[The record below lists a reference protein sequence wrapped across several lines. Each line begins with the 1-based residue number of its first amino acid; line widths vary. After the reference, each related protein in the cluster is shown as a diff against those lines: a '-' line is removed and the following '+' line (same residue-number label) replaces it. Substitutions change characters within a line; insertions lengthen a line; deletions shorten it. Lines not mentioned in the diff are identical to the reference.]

1 MGRYVTNGAAV
12 FGIALS
18 LLLSAHQ
25 FAHAQNA
32 PASASP
38 TPQRPTSEDFAA
50 IAEARIVAIKLD
62 SDARIAAMKA
72 GLKIRPDQEK
82 SWATFES
89 TMRDLAKQRQDR
101 LQQLSAQNAA
111 ATGAQAPDAIV
122 LLRRRADAMAQT
134 SADLKRFAD
143 AFEPLYKSLD
153 DGQKRRM
160 AMLVTPTG
168 PR

>member
-1 MGRYVTNGAAV
+1 MGRFVTNGAAV
-12 FGIALS
+12 FAIALS
-18 LLLSAHQ
+18 LLLST
-25 FAHAQNA
+25 AHAQNA
-32 PASASP
+32 PAPSQASA
-38 TPQRPTSEDFAA
+38 TPERPTSEDFAA
-50 IAEARIVAIKLD
+50 IADARIAAIKLD

-111 ATGAQAPDAIV
+111 ATGAQAPDAIA

-134 SADLKRFAD
+134 SAELRRFAD

-160 AMLVTPTG
+160 AMLVASLG

>member
-1 MGRYVTNGAAV
+1 
-12 FGIALS
+12 
-18 LLLSAHQ
+18 
-25 FAHAQNA
+25 
-32 PASASP
+32 
-38 TPQRPTSEDFAA
+38 
-50 IAEARIVAIKLD
+50 
-62 SDARIAAMKA
+62 MKA

-111 ATGAQAPDAIV
+111 ATGAQAPDAIA

-134 SADLKRFAD
+134 SAELRRFAD

-160 AMLVTPTG
+160 AMLVASLG